1 MKQSH
6 PSDTNERRKKQLE
19 AWKPRPPSNN
29 GWWFYE
35 YFRNILSGDKRNDI
49 R

>member
-29 GWWFYE
+29 GWWIYE
-35 YFRNILSGDKRNDI
+35 WLKYEFNLRRKNK
-49 R
+49 